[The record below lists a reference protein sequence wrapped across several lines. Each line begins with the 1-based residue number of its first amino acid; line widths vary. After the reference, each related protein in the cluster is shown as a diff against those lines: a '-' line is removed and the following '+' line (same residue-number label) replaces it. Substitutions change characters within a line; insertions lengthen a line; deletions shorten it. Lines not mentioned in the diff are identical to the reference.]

1 MKFNEIFPEFE
12 AGKPIRRKSWPANAY
27 INKQYKSKLSVA
39 EMILQIADADD
50 WEIYVEPPYDEFLEE
65 MKQYL
70 YYELEFHKNR
80 QSRYYHEENMDIA
93 DIWNV
98 IENYYLNKDVIRKLL
113 RYIKD
118 NNLAKKR

>member
-12 AGKPIRRKSWPANAY
+12 AGKYIRRKSWPLNRR
-27 INKQYKSKLSVA
+27 ISNKENLS
-39 EMILQIADADD
+39 LCNFDYSADD
-50 WEIYVEPPYDEFLEE
+50 WEVWEPSPCDEFLDE

-70 YYELEFHKNR
+70 YYELEFYKSSQARH
-80 QSRYYHEENMDIA
+80 YPEENMDIA

-98 IENYYLNKDVIRKLL
+98 IDNHYLDKESIRKLL

>member
-27 INKQYKSKLSVA
+27 INKKYNSKLSVA

-50 WEIYVEPPYDEFLEE
+50 WEIYVERPFDEFLEE

-70 YYELEFHKNR
+70 YHDLEFYKNR
-80 QSRYYHEENMDIA
+80 QSRYYPEENMDIA

-98 IENYYLNKDVIRKLL
+98 IHNYYIDKDVIRELL
-113 RYIKD
+113 KFIKD

>member
-12 AGKPIRRKSWPANAY
+12 AGKPIRRKSWLANMHY
-27 INKQYKSKLSVA
+27 TKNDNFELSVA
-39 EMILQIADADD
+39 DMIADAND
-50 WEIYVEPPYDEFLEE
+50 WEIYIEPPYDELLEE
-65 MKQYL
+65 MKHYL
-70 YYELEFHKNR
+70 YYELEFYKNSQAR
-80 QSRYYHEENMDIA
+80 FYPEENMDIA

-98 IENYYLNKDVIRKLL
+98 INNYYLNKDVIRKLL

>member
-12 AGKPIRRKSWPANAY
+12 AGKPIRRKSWSANAY
-27 INKQYKSKLSVA
+27 INKEYNSKLSIA
-39 EMILQIADADD
+39 EMILQIANADD
-50 WEIYVEPPYDEFLEE
+50 WEIYVEPPYDEFLDE

-70 YYELEFHKNR
+70 YYELEFYKSSQARH
-80 QSRYYHEENMDIA
+80 YPEENMDIA

-98 IENYYLNKDVIRKLL
+98 INNYYLDKESIRKLL

-118 NNLAKKR
+118 NNLANKR

>member
-27 INKQYKSKLSVA
+27 INKKYNSKLSVA

-50 WEIYVEPPYDEFLEE
+50 WEIYVEPPFDEFLNE

-70 YYELEFHKNR
+70 YYDLAFYKSS
-80 QSRYYHEENMDIA
+80 QSRHYPKENMDII

-98 IENYYLNKDVIRKLL
+98 INNYYLDKDKISKLL

-118 NNLAKKR
+118 NDLLKKM

>member
-12 AGKPIRRKSWPANAY
+12 AGKLIHRKSWSVKMRY
-27 INKQYKSKLSVA
+27 NKNDKFQLSVA
-39 EMILQIADADD
+39 DMIADD

-70 YYELEFHKNR
+70 YYELAFYKSSQARH
-80 QSRYYHEENMDIA
+80 YPEENMDID

-98 IENYYLNKDVIRKLL
+98 INNYYLDKESIRKLL
-113 RYIKD
+113 KYIKD
-118 NNLAKKR
+118 NNLAKK

>member
-1 MKFNEIFPEFE
+1 MKFSEIFPEFE
-12 AGKPIRRKSWPANAY
+12 AGKPIRRKSWPENAY
-27 INKQYKSKLSVA
+27 INKKYKSKLSVA
-39 EMILQIADADD
+39 EMILQIADSDD
-50 WEIYVEPPYDEFLEE
+50 WEIYVEPSYDEFLEE

-70 YYELEFHKNR
+70 YYELEFHKSG
-80 QSRYYHEENMDIA
+80 QARYYPEENMEIS

-98 IENYYLNKDVIRKLL
+98 INNYYLDKESIRKLL